1 MFIKKFVF
9 LIILLI
15 PLTLFNACTFQVNAG
30 VVQNQ
35 DEKQDELTKMQEVKL
50 NLKEDVDRFNKLAD
64 DIIKLDDDKKI
75 DEKLQEL
82 RDQNKDRYDYVFYYK
97 DSNNKIYIN
106 PKTTLPQDYNPKE
119 RIWYKKALENKDKEN
134 SIYYSTPYKDF
145 VTENEIVSIS
155 KILKDENGNN
165 IGALLFD
172 IVYRTKDDIS
182 K

>member
-30 VVQNQ
+30 AMQNQ
-35 DEKQDELTKMQEVKL
+35 NEENSKLTQIENL
-50 NLKEDVDRFNKLAD
+50 ESNLKEDVDKFNKLAD
-64 DIIKLDDDKKI
+64 ELIKLQNDDNI
-75 DEKLQEL
+75 DSKLQEL
-82 RDQNKDRYDYVFYYK
+82 RDKNKDRYDYVFYYK
-97 DSNNKIYIN
+97 ESNDTIYIN

-119 RIWYKKALENKDKEN
+119 RIWYKKALENKDNEN

-145 VTENEIVSIS
+145 ITENEIVSIS

-172 IVYRTKDDIS
+172 IIYKIKDDIVE
-182 K
+182 